1 MNVLFLE
8 KYFSQEYIEEV
19 LLKKKEI
26 ENIYIKKNINFLK
39 SDIQIIFT
47 RLQFSLNKKMLSK
60 YKNLKFIVTPTTGL
74 THIDQL
80 YCNYKNIRI
89 ISLKNKTNQ
98 LTKFSGT
105 AELALG
111 LIINLNL
118 YFKSILNS
126 TLNKEWDRNKFMSY
140 QLLDK
145 TLGIVGYGRL
155 GKMLSQYGLS
165 LGMKIISYD
174 PKKIINE
181 KHIKQ
186 VELNYLLKNSDFISI
201 HANYLENENYHLI
214 GKKEIDLL
222 KKEVI
227 LINTARG
234 ELVDLNYLIQKLKDG
249 KIRGLGIDTIED
261 EYKFDRD
268 ILELQKNFNIIF
280 TPHIGGCKYESTM
293 EAEKIVLKLLLDN
306 I

>member
-39 SDIQIIFT
+39 NDIQIIFT